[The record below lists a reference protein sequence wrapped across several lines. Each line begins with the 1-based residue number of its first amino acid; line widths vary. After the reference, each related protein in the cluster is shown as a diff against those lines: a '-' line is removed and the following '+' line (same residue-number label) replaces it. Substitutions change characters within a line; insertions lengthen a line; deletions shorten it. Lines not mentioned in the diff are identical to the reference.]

1 MSEATLQQSLKRTL
15 QALSGW
21 QEVTVV
27 INDWHILDGSLDNAP
42 YALIE
47 TADSFA
53 ALQDRMIPVIN
64 WQIPVTL
71 LCRFTDWGETYN
83 QMRDI
88 RQAIINEIAANSE
101 FSTCYLVNVVRS
113 DTGIGEWYDPH
124 QSSELDRMP
133 IFITQRIILE
143 IEESTGDGC
152 GDCE

>member
-47 TADSFA
+47 TADSFT

-71 LCRFTDWGETYN
+71 FVRFTDWGETYDFL
-83 QMRDI
+83 RDL
-88 RQAIINEIAANSE
+88 RQAVINEIATNRE
-101 FSTCYLVNVVRS
+101 FATCYLVNVIRS
-113 DTGIGEWYDPH
+113 DTPIGEWYDPH
-124 QSSELDRMP
+124 IDSASNPMP
-133 IFITQRIILE
+133 VFVTQRLMLE